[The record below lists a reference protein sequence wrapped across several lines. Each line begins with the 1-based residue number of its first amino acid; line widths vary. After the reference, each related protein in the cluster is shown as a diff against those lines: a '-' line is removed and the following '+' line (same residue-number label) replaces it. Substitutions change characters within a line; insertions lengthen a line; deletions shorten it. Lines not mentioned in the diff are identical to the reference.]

1 MRMKNK
7 LAVVTAGASGM
18 GRAGCELFAREG
30 AKVAV
35 VDINEKG
42 VNEVVAAIKAAGGEA
57 CGVIA
62 DLSKHEEC
70 RRAVNDAAEKLGGID
85 VLWSHAGIPGT
96 SDVEDIKIEDF
107 ELSMNLNVTSAFY
120 SAGAA
125 AKHMRKR
132 GKGSIIFTAS
142 VSGIVGSQLSPLYSA
157 GKFGVV
163 GLTKSLAL
171 RFAPDQIRVNVVCPG
186 LTNTP
191 MLREFMGRGV
201 DDAAAAET
209 QKRFMTMIPLAR
221 LARPEDVAHAALW
234 LGSDDSSYVTG
245 VSIPVDGGFVAK

>member
-1 MRMKNK
+1 MRLKNK
-7 LAVVTAGASGM
+7 LAVITAGASGM

-42 VNEVVAAIKAAGGEA
+42 VAEVIAAVKAAGGEA

-62 DLSKHEEC
+62 DLSKPEEC
-70 RRAVNDAAEKLGGID
+70 RRAMTEAAKKLGGID

-96 SDVEDIKIEDF
+96 GDVEDIKVEEYD
-107 ELSMNLNVTSAFY
+107 LAMNLNVASAYF
-120 SAGAA
+120 SAGEAV
-125 AKHMRKR
+125 KHIRPR

-142 VSGIVGSQLSPLYSA
+142 VSGLVGSQFSPLYSA

-163 GLTKSLAL
+163 GLAKSLAL
-171 RFAPDQIRVNVVCPG
+171 RFAPDQIRVNVICPG

-191 MLREFMGRGV
+191 MLRQFMGRGV
-201 DDAAAAET
+201 DDATAAET

-221 LARPEDVAHAALW
+221 LARPEDIAHAALW
-234 LGSDDSSYVTG
+234 LGSDDSAYVTG
-245 VSIPVDGGFVAK
+245 ISIPVDGGFVAR